1 VRTRIPDRD
10 VYVVLQPL
18 PKTRLDVIRKT
29 QTQLGGNV
37 WSGDVQ
43 ASALL
48 ETTSELVDQIHFN
61 QGSNVS
67 FKIRAKLKVPAADQT
82 ATALMFVFWDNIPL
96 ETPGDFKSKLA
107 SADILEVEGGEA
119 YVLEIQT
126 VGTSI

>member
-1 VRTRIPDRD
+1 
-10 VYVVLQPL
+10 
-18 PKTRLDVIRKT
+18 
-29 QTQLGGNV
+29 V

-67 FKIRAKLKVPAADQT
+67 FKIRAKPKVPAADQT